1 MMGKIKKISQEF
13 FKGGMFIT
21 IGGYTIDFPFPN
33 KWAGMKTFFS
43 DVQGI
48 IDLLVILSSVVAIV
62 MIIVSGYTL
71 ITSTG
76 NPDKVKQGQDTLTAA
91 LIGLVIVWIAG
102 LIVKSI
108 LSILGV
114 Q

>member
-1 MMGKIKKISQEF
+1 
-13 FKGGMFIT
+13 
-21 IGGYTIDFPFPN
+21 
-33 KWAGMKTFFS
+33 
-43 DVQGI
+43 
-48 IDLLVILSSVVAIV
+48 

-102 LIVKSI
+102 LIIKSI

>member
-1 MMGKIKKISQEF
+1 MRKIENILQKF

-21 IGGYTIDFPFPN
+21 IGGYTVNFPFPN

-62 MIIVSGYTL
+62 MIIISGYTL

-76 NPDKVKQGQDTLTAA
+76 NPDKIKQGQDTLTAA
-91 LIGLVIVWIAG
+91 LIGLVIVWVAG
-102 LIVKSI
+102 LIIKSI
-108 LSILGV
+108 LTILGV

>member
-1 MMGKIKKISQEF
+1 
-13 FKGGMFIT
+13 
-21 IGGYTIDFPFPN
+21 
-33 KWAGMKTFFS
+33 MKTFFS

-48 IDLLVILSSVVAIV
+48 IDLLVILSSIVAIV

-102 LIVKSI
+102 LIIKSI